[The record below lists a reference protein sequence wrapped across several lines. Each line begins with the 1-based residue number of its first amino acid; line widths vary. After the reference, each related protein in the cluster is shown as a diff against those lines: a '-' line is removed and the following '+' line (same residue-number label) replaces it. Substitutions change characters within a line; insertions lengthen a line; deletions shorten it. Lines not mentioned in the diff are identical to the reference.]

1 MKLRAVSPLE
11 TIVKYGMIEL
21 FAISFFL
28 LVYKNL
34 TPYRYFS
41 VMQALQYAL
50 LGAVALF
57 ILLPVYLELF
67 GFGSI
72 RFFITKR
79 GVRYQKR
86 GLVYRLAW
94 EEIQHIAL
102 CTNLYGRVSSR
113 CYLVFYGDENPR
125 LITGRSE
132 FHPLAFGVQYRK
144 GLSAAIRQYTD
155 LPIENME
162 KIPPDKR

>member
-11 TIVKYGMIEL
+11 TIVKYLMIEL
-21 FAISFFL
+21 FAIPFFL

-72 RFFITKR
+72 RFVLSKR
-79 GVRYQKR
+79 GVIYQKR
-86 GLVYRLAW
+86 RLRYRLAW
-94 EEIQHIAL
+94 EDVKHIAL
-102 CTNLYGRVSSR
+102 CTNLYGRVSRR
-113 CYLVFYGDENPR
+113 CYLVFYADENPR

-132 FHPLAFGVQYRK
+132 FHPRAFGMQYRK
-144 GLSAAIRQYTD
+144 GLPDVIATYCD
-155 LPIENME
+155 LSIENLDAIE
-162 KIPPDKR
+162 SGKR